1 VDSVSLLAPGPV
13 PSSSVALFHLLLPEY
28 IILSQERQPN
38 LLQWYRRQDRP
49 VLYSRENLIA
59 VAGLILLWVL

>member
-1 VDSVSLLAPGPV
+1 MSLLAPGPV
-13 PSSSVALFHLLLPEY
+13 PSSSVALFHLLPEY
-28 IILSQERQPN
+28 LILSQERQPN

-59 VAGLILLWVL
+59 VAGLILL